1 MDKKQHHPHNHPV
14 SSFVHLRVR
23 SEFSITDSIIRI
35 KHLLEH
41 VANQKMPAVAL
52 ADRNNIFGFIKFYK
66 EALRVGVKPI
76 LGVDVLTTGLINNQ
90 KSRLLLL
97 AKNINGYLKICEL
110 LTSSYHKKENS
121 AEASIEISWFTRENC
136 RNLIAL
142 SGYDKGE
149 IGQLLLRQQEK
160 KALLVL
166 EHYKEVFENRFYIEI
181 QRYNPRHE
189 DLLTASA
196 NIGQTTNTPLVAT
209 HPVQFLSKSDFDAH
223 EAKVCIANGWTLNHP
238 NRPKE
243 FKPTQHFISEKEAN
257 ALFHPYTDA
266 LLNTVEIA
274 KQCNLLLELGVPKL
288 PNFPLPKN
296 FTLTEYLKQLVY
308 EKSEQLLLLLPEKT
322 RKVHKQRLEY
332 ELRIINEMG
341 FSGYFLIVQDFINW
355 AKNNDI
361 PVGPGRGSGAGSIVA
376 YYLGIT
382 ELDPIK
388 YDLLFERFLNPERI
402 SMPDF
407 DIDFCQEKRQLVID
421 YVKNKY
427 GNDAVSQIATFGT
440 MAAKASIR
448 DIGRVLNLPYTF
460 VDGIAKLIPFEP
472 TKNITIDIACKMEPS
487 LRERIENE
495 EDVRQC
501 ISLAKEIEGLVRNI
515 STHAGGVLIA
525 PDRLVNFCPLFKPDN
540 SSDMLSQYD
549 KDDVEEV
556 GLVKFD
562 FLGLKTLTII
572 NWTVKSI
579 QALYPDQENLELRNI
594 DFNDA
599 ETYNLLCEGNTTGV
613 FQLESRGMKDLLK
626 KLRPNNFEDVIAVL
640 ALYRPGPL
648 GSGMVDDFI
657 NRKHGKASVNYY
669 HPCLESVL
677 KPTYGII
684 VYQEQV
690 MLISR
695 IIAGYSLGGADLLR
709 RAMGKKKTEEMAK
722 HREIFIKG
730 AQKNNYDQQL
740 AIHLFNLM
748 EKFAEYGFNKSH
760 SAAYAV
766 IAYQTAWLKR
776 HHTSCFIAASLSLD
790 MDDTDKIKILY
801 EDAIK
806 NNITVCSPDINQSDH
821 KFTPVNEKTIF
832 YGLGAI
838 KGVGQNTALEII
850 NRRQT
855 GPFSSLSD
863 FCSRIDLN
871 IVNKRSIEFLVK
883 GGAFDKLNH
892 NRKILFE
899 DIKEKMKQ
907 ALQKKTLDTNQ
918 VSLFD
923 MDQPVSNADQNPETL
938 FPEWSLLKKLSEEKS
953 AVGFFLSSHPFQ
965 AFADESQQITRLSL
979 RDVLHC
985 NPDNSVKIIS
995 GIINKVRKIGK
1006 AYCTVISDGQEEIEV
1021 TVFSDNFEKNRQLF
1035 KTDNL
1040 LFFEGKI
1047 SFDNYHKTNR
1057 FIASRIMSLEQL
1069 REEKASQLILYIQPF
1084 SPITDICNLIKEHA
1098 TQDNSVPVTFY
1109 YVNNNISCYIRTGQ
1123 KWKIKISNDFLEAC
1137 QQLLSCSKKPYHIRY

>member
-1 MDKKQHHPHNHPV
+1 MDKKQHNHHPV
-14 SSFVHLRVR
+14 CSFVHLRVR

-52 ADRNNIFGFIKFYK
+52 SDRSNIFGFIKFYK
-66 EALRVGVKPI
+66 EALRIGVKPI
-76 LGVDVLTTGLINNQ
+76 LGVDILTTGLINHQ
-90 KSRLLLL
+90 ESRLLIL
-97 AKNINGYLKICEL
+97 AKNIDGYLKICEL
-110 LTSSYHKKENS
+110 LSSSYQKKENS
-121 AEASIEISWFTRENC
+121 AEASVEASWLTKENC
-136 RNLIAL
+136 RDLIAL

-160 KALLVL
+160 KALSVL
-166 EHYKEVFENRFYIEI
+166 EHYKDVFENRFYLEI
-181 QRYNPRHE
+181 QRHNPRYE
-189 DLLTASA
+189 DLLSA
-196 NIGQTTNTPLVAT
+196 TVKISQATNTPLVAT
-209 HPVQFLSKSDFDAH
+209 HPVQFLRKSDFDAH

-257 ALFHPYTDA
+257 NIFHPYTDA
-266 LLNTVEIA
+266 LSNTVEIA
-274 KQCNLLLELGVPKL
+274 KQCNLSLELGVPKL
-288 PNFPLPKN
+288 PNFPLPEN
-296 FTLTEYLKQLVY
+296 LTLTEYLEQLVHD
-308 EKSEQLLLLLPEKT
+308 KSSQLLSLLPEET

-332 ELRIINEMG
+332 ELHVIDEMG

-407 DIDFCQEKRQLVID
+407 DIDFCQEKRQQVID

-448 DIGRVLNLPYTF
+448 DIGRVLNLPYPF

-487 LRERIENE
+487 LKERIENE

-501 ISLAKEIEGLVRNI
+501 ISLAKEIEGLVRNV

-572 NWTVKSI
+572 NWTVKFI
-579 QALYPDQENLELRNI
+579 QALFPDQKDLELRNI
-594 DFNDA
+594 DFNEA
-599 ETYNLLCEGNTTGV
+599 ETYDLLCEGNTTGV

-722 HREIFIKG
+722 HREIFISG

-766 IAYQTAWLKR
+766 IAYQTAWLKK
-776 HHTSCFIAASLSLD
+776 HYTSCFMAASLSLD

-801 EDAIK
+801 EDALK

-821 KFTPVNEKTIF
+821 KFTPVSEKTIF

-850 NRRQT
+850 HRRQT
-855 GPFSSLSD
+855 GQFLSFAD
-863 FCSRIDLN
+863 FCNRIDLN

-883 GGAFDKLNH
+883 GGAFDKLNP
-892 NRKILFE
+892 NRKMLFE

-907 ALQKKTLDTNQ
+907 VLQKRTLDTNQ

-923 MDQPVSNADQNPETL
+923 MDQPEPDADEKIETPS
-938 FPEWSLLKKLSEEKS
+938 PEWPLLRKLSEEKS

-965 AFADESQQITRLSL
+965 AFADESRQITRLSL
-979 RDVLHC
+979 REVLRC
-985 NPDNSVKIIS
+985 NPDNSLTIIS
-995 GIINKVRKIGK
+995 GVIGKVRKTGK
-1006 AYCTVISDGQEEIEV
+1006 AYCTVISDGQDEVEV

-1035 KTDNL
+1035 KPDNL
-1040 LFFEGKI
+1040 LFFEGKL

-1057 FIASRIMSLEQL
+1057 FIANRIMSLEQL
-1069 REEKASQLILYIQPF
+1069 REEKASQLILYIQPS
-1084 SPITDICNLIKEHA
+1084 SPIADICTLIKEHA
-1098 TQDNSVPVTFY
+1098 APQNSVSVAFH
-1109 YVNNNISCYIRTGQ
+1109 YVNNNISCYIKTGQ
-1123 KWKIKISNDFLEAC
+1123 KWKIKISNEFLESC
-1137 QQLLSCSKKPYHIRY
+1137 QQLLAYSKKPYHIKY